1 MKQITAILRD
11 GSRMCYKIVPDD
23 FDVEAWTEKRK
34 YNFGM
39 LGILKIT
46 VETLPQKTKSLI
58 DVGVLDIMIPIVV
71 RRNLDL

>member
-1 MKQITAILRD
+1 MKQITATLRD
-11 GSRMCYKIVPDD
+11 GSQMCYKIVPDD

-46 VETLPQKTKSLI
+46 VETLPPAGPEL
-58 DVGVLDIMIPIVV
+58 
-71 RRNLDL
+71 R